1 MGPLVGEIAL
11 YESGNKKAT
20 AINMVLAH
28 LGVGTKR
35 SFMASHDE
43 VRMTK
48 EQREKTRALLVSF
61 VTLSS
66 RCYRPMTTIMVK
78 MLATNIA
85 VMNAV
90 AMACVLNADWEAT
103 PFQPL
108 GECGQDGFTG
118 YLMELA
124 IISAPFFLFDV
135 IDHDQI
141 LIFEN
146 AIYFGKCLME
156 TELSARVRSRTS

>member
-1 MGPLVGEIAL
+1 
-11 YESGNKKAT
+11 
-20 AINMVLAH
+20 
-28 LGVGTKR
+28 
-35 SFMASHDE
+35 
-43 VRMTK
+43 MTK